1 MSYLSSIYLESWF
14 FWLGEGAQKTFE
26 KERKHTRRKALKNE
40 EKENKEYRGSQI
52 TAINIFGLIMF
63 SLKTWFTKIF
73 LYHHIL
79 FTVFVRCRI
88 FET

>member
-63 SLKTWFTKIF
+63 SLKT
-73 LYHHIL
+73 
-79 FTVFVRCRI
+79 
-88 FET
+88 